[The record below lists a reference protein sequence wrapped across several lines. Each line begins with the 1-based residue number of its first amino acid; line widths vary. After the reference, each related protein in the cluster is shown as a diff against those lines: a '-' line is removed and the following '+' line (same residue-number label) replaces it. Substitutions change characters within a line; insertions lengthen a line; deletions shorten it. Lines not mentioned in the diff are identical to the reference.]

1 MNSSRRAESVQNDAS
16 SRFLQRIRESYS
28 HDLRT
33 PLSTIV
39 NYAAVLE
46 SKKGP
51 QSEETRDLGRRIR
64 ENALRTARMI
74 QQMAVAT
81 ELANRSL
88 RPAPTDLTDL
98 ARSVLVD
105 LGGEGVVDVVSDAE
119 SSMAEVDAGILEFAW
134 RAYVGVENDA
144 ARKPLDQVGLEIR
157 KLDSELVID
166 IWRGERVPSP
176 ELLEPKSYLLHDIGP
191 ARLECSMAFHLA
203 HDLVVS
209 HGGELSP
216 WGHAGVGSGLRYRL

>member
-1 MNSSRRAESVQNDAS
+1 MNSSRRAEPVQNDAS

-46 SKKGP
+46 TKKGL
-51 QSEETRDLGRRIR
+51 QADETRDLGRRIR

-81 ELANRSL
+81 ELANRTL
-88 RPAPTDLTDL
+88 RPAATDLAAL

-105 LGGEGVVDVVSDAE
+105 FGGEGNVHVGHDSQGSAT
-119 SSMAEVDAGILEFAW
+119 EVDAGILEFAW
-134 RAYVGVENDA
+134 RAWVGV
-144 ARKPLDQVGLEIR
+144 
-157 KLDSELVID
+157 
-166 IWRGERVPSP
+166 
-176 ELLEPKSYLLHDIGP
+176 
-191 ARLECSMAFHLA
+191 
-203 HDLVVS
+203 
-209 HGGELSP
+209 
-216 WGHAGVGSGLRYRL
+216 

>member
-1 MNSSRRAESVQNDAS
+1 MNASRRAETVQNDAS

-46 SKKGP
+46 SRKGP
-51 QSEETRDLGRRIR
+51 QAEETRDLGRRIR

-81 ELANRSL
+81 ELANRTL
-88 RPAPTDLTDL
+88 RPAPTDLAAL

-105 LGGEGVVDVVSDAE
+105 FGGEGKVDLAADADSRVV
-119 SSMAEVDAGILEFAW
+119 EVDAGILEFAW
-134 RAYVGVENDA
+134 RAYVGVETDA
-144 ARKPLDQVGLEIR
+144 ARKPL
-157 KLDSELVID
+157 
-166 IWRGERVPSP
+166 ERVELGVQRVGSEWAIDLRHGQPAPSP
-176 ELLEPKSYLLHDIGP
+176 GMLDPKSYLLHDTGP
-191 ARLECSMAFHLA
+191 ARLECSMVFHLA

-209 HGGELSP
+209 HGGELST
-216 WGHAGVGSGLRYRL
+216 WGQAGVGSGLRFRL